1 MTKEEKIIAT
11 AFTGKMFIDG
21 SDMGLL
27 YEYMEKKVGH
37 GVIDLMLA
45 DKGFWEELHKACE
58 KDFIDMVSKE
68 QPCLSDNLIEVP
80 RWFVETIENTLRI
93 QNNINL
99 DKKTG
104 ETCQDRNIREVLNGV
119 RKLLNGEELTGME
132 RLEKLQPSLLNNL
145 DEAAKQYD
153 EAESWKFKAI
163 MYPRRDA
170 FKAGAEWMAKQMNN
184 DN

>member
-68 QPCLSDNLIEVP
+68 E
-80 RWFVETIENTLRI
+80 
-93 QNNINL
+93 
-99 DKKTG
+99 
-104 ETCQDRNIREVLNGV
+104 
-119 RKLLNGEELTGME
+119 
-132 RLEKLQPSLLNNL
+132 PSFPDNL
-145 DEAAKQYD
+145 DEAELKYV
-153 EAESWKFKAI
+153 ESLDNPPANQEEERTI
-163 MYPRRDA
+163 YQT
-170 FKAGAEWMAKQMNN
+170 FKAGAEWMVKQMNN
-184 DN
+184 E

>member
-68 QPCLSDNLIEVP
+68 QP
-80 RWFVETIENTLRI
+80 
-93 QNNINL
+93 
-99 DKKTG
+99 
-104 ETCQDRNIREVLNGV
+104 
-119 RKLLNGEELTGME
+119 
-132 RLEKLQPSLLNNL
+132 SLPDNL
-145 DEAAKQYD
+145 DEAAHSYSESDEPLYSPGHRYHWDNDSLFGKQI
-153 EAESWKFKAI
+153 ET
-163 MYPRRDA
+163 A

-184 DN
+184 DKRKDN